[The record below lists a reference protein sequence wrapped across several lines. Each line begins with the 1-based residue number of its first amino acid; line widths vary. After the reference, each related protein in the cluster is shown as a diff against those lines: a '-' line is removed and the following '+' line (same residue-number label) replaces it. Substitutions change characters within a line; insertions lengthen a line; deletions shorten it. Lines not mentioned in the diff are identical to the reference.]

1 MQLDVSISFFL
12 LGVFAALVRA
22 EINFPKALYQSLTL
36 FLMIAIGLK
45 GGVALSEHAS
55 WALISQSIYVILFG
69 LLLPLLAFPILYYVG
84 QLKRVDAASIAA
96 HYGSVSVGTY
106 AVAVAYLEAKNIPYE
121 AYIPL
126 FVVLLEMPA
135 IIIGI
140 ALAKRTKT
148 VSNPLEKGQGE
159 ATLDAND
166 PKKLLHEIFFNQ
178 GMILMVGGLIIG
190 YAAGER
196 TQTIAPLFFTL
207 FNGVLALFLLEM
219 GMVAASRLDEI
230 KRVGNFMLAFGIAMP
245 LVGGILGSMLG
256 VAMGL
261 SAGGAILIAVL
272 GASASYIAVPA
283 AMRVV
288 LPDANHSLSISSSLG
303 VTFPFNVIVG
313 IPTYVVITQ
322 WLTN

>member
-1 MQLDVSISFFL
+1 MQLDVSITFFL
-12 LGVFAALVRA
+12 LGVFASLVRS

-69 LLLPLLAFPILYYVG
+69 FLLPIIAFPILYYIG
-84 QLKRVDAASIAA
+84 QLKRTDAASIAA

-106 AVAVAYLEAKNIPYE
+106 AVAVAFLEAKNIAYE

-135 IIIGI
+135 IVIGI
-140 ALAKRTKT
+140 ALAKRSKT
-148 VSNPLEKGQGE
+148 SSEPAIES
-159 ATLDAND
+159 
-166 PKKLLHEIFFNQ
+166 PRKLLHEIFFNQ
-178 GMILMVGGLIIG
+178 GMVLMVGGLIIG

-196 TQTIAPLFFTL
+196 TQTIAPLFFNL

-230 KRVGNFMLAFGIAMP
+230 KRVGSFMLAFGVAMP
-245 LVGGILGSMLG
+245 LIGGILGSMLG
-256 VAMGL
+256 LAMGL
-261 SAGGAILIAVL
+261 STGGAILIAVL

-288 LPDANHSLSISSSLG
+288 LPSANHSLSISSSLG
-303 VTFPFNVIVG
+303 ITFPFNVIIG

-322 WLTN
+322 WLAE

>member
-1 MQLDVSISFFL
+1 MQLDVSITFFL
-12 LGVFAALVRA
+12 LGVFASLVRS

-55 WALISQSIYVILFG
+55 WALIGQSIYIILFG
-69 LLLPLLAFPILYYVG
+69 FLLPIIAFPILYYVG
-84 QLKRVDAASIAA
+84 QLKRTDAASIAA

-106 AVAVAYLEAKNIPYE
+106 AVAVAFLEAKGIAYE

-135 IIIGI
+135 IVIGI
-140 ALAKRTKT
+140 ALARRSKT
-148 VSNPLEKGQGE
+148 SSGPAVDS
-159 ATLDAND
+159 

-178 GMILMVGGLIIG
+178 GMVLMVGGLIIG

-196 TQTIAPLFFTL
+196 TQTIAPLFFDL

-219 GMVAASRLDEI
+219 GMVAASRLNDI
-230 KRVGNFMLAFGIAMP
+230 KRVGSFMLAFGVAMP
-245 LVGGILGSMLG
+245 LIGGILGSILG
-256 VAMGL
+256 LAMGL
-261 SAGGAILIAVL
+261 SEGGAILIAVL

-288 LPDANHSLSISSSLG
+288 IPSANHSLSISSSLG
-303 VTFPFNVIVG
+303 ITFPFNVIIG

-322 WLTN
+322 WLAN

>member
-12 LGVFAALVRA
+12 LGVFATLVRA
-22 EINFPKALYQSLTL
+22 DIKFPKSLYQSLTL

-55 WALISQSIYVILFG
+55 WALLSQSLYVILFG
-69 LLLPLLAFPILYYVG
+69 LLLPLLAFPMLYYVG
-84 QLKRVDAASIAA
+84 QLERVDAASIAA

-106 AVAVAYLEAKNIPYE
+106 AVAVAFLEAKDIAYE

-135 IIIGI
+135 IVIGI
-140 ALAKRTKT
+140 ALAKQPKT
-148 VSNPLEKGQGE
+148 SP
-159 ATLDAND
+159 ATADVNAPSATAQNR
-166 PKKLLHEIFFNQ
+166 KKLLHEIFFNQ
-178 GMILMVGGLIIG
+178 GMVLMAGGLIIG

-196 TQTIAPLFFTL
+196 TQTIAPLFFDL

-219 GMVAASRLDEI
+219 GMVAASRLDAI
-230 KRVGNFMLAFGIAMP
+230 KRVGSFMLAFGVAMP
-245 LVGGILGSMLG
+245 LIGGILGSGLG
-256 VAMGL
+256 IAMGL
-261 SAGGAILIAVL
+261 SAGGAVLIAVL

-288 LPDANHSLSISSSLG
+288 LPNANHSLSISSSLG
-303 VTFPFNVIVG
+303 VTFPFNVIIG

-322 WLTN
+322 WLAN